1 MKRVLPLIAAAL
13 LAACQA
19 PPAKADDATLTE
31 RTLAHGGETRS
42 YEVFVPPQH
51 RDNLKGLVVALH
63 GGLGN
68 GAIMAKQSGF
78 NAAATRHGFAVVY
91 PDGIGRG
98 WNAGTCCGKP
108 AERNIDDVGFIKALV
123 AVERERLGL
132 SADKVFGTGFSNG
145 AMLLHRIVCEAPG
158 TFAAIAPVSGGPM
171 FEQCKQPNPVAAL
184 FIQGREDNRIPWDG
198 GVFDGTLRQ
207 SMANVVNQFASR
219 NGCETEATVV
229 REEAGL
235 KCQKRVGCRSDVQW
249 CGVDKVGH
257 QWPGGKAYAPRLLGP
272 NTDRYNASEG
282 IALFFK
288 AQLAN

>member
-1 MKRVLPLIAAAL
+1 MSGTQSIKHAGGEVHSTPPSRALKRGPKRKLDEDHWFEAAL
-13 LAACQA
+13 
-19 PPAKADDATLTE
+19 DAM
-31 RTLAHGGETRS
+31 
-42 YEVFVPPQH
+42 
-51 RDNLKGLVVALH
+51 
-63 GGLGN
+63 
-68 GAIMAKQSGF
+68 AI
-78 NAAATRHGFAVVY
+78 
-91 PDGIGRG
+91 
-98 WNAGTCCGKP
+98 
-108 AERNIDDVGFIKALV
+108 
-123 AVERERLGL
+123 
-132 SADKVFGTGFSNG
+132 
-145 AMLLHRIVCEAPG
+145 
-158 TFAAIAPVSGGPM
+158 
-171 FEQCKQPNPVAAL
+171 
-184 FIQGREDNRIPWDG
+184 G

-282 IALFFK
+282 IALFFR

>member
-1 MKRVLPLIAAAL
+1 MKKILPLIAAAL

-19 PPAKADDATLTE
+19 PPAKADDANVTQLTLE
-31 RTLAHGGETRS
+31 HGGQTRS

-63 GGLGN
+63 GGLGT
-68 GAIMAKQSGF
+68 GAIMAGQSGF
-78 NAAATRHGFAVVY
+78 NAAATRHGFAVAY
-91 PDGIGRG
+91 PDGVGRA
-98 WNAGTCCGKP
+98 WNAGTCCGKT
-108 AERNIDDVGFIKALV
+108 AERKVDDVGFIAALV
-123 AVERERLGL
+123 TAERARLKL
-132 SADKVFGTGFSNG
+132 SANQVFGTGFSNG

-171 FEQCKQPNPVAAL
+171 FEKCAQPKPVAAL
-184 FIQGREDNRIPWDG
+184 FIQGREDKRIPWDG
-198 GVFDGTLRQ
+198 GVFDGTLRL
-207 SMANVVNQFASR
+207 SMANVVDQFAGR
-219 NGCETEATVV
+219 NGCKAEATVV

-235 KCQKRVGCRSDVQW
+235 KCQKRVGCKSEVEW

-272 NTDRYNASEG
+272 NTERFNASEG

>member
-123 AVERERLGL
+123 AVERERLG
-132 SADKVFGTGFSNG
+132 
-145 AMLLHRIVCEAPG
+145 
-158 TFAAIAPVSGGPM
+158 PVSYTH
-171 FEQCKQPNPVAAL
+171 L
-184 FIQGREDNRIPWDG
+184 
-198 GVFDGTLRQ
+198 TLP
-207 SMANVVNQFASR
+207 
-219 NGCETEATVV
+219 TI
-229 REEAGL
+229 L
-235 KCQKRVGCRSDVQW
+235 RV
-249 CGVDKVGH
+249 
-257 QWPGGKAYAPRLLGP
+257 
-272 NTDRYNASEG
+272 
-282 IALFFK
+282 
-288 AQLAN
+288 